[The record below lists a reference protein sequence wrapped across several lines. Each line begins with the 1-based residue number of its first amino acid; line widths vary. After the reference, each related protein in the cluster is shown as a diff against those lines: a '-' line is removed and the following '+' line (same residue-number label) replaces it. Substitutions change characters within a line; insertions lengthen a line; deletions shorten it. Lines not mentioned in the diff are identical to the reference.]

1 MHDVDFG
8 RVWNHACNWNNMAQ
22 ILECFSGKQTLFKN
36 HNNKFE
42 KEWLQQFI
50 HDVLKCCRCIAQSE
64 WHYLVFVMPVM
75 SLKSGFRNILCGH
88 AYLVEA
94 LEEVKLWKPWSISQ
108 SWRSSS
114 ILGMG
119 KWSLTVTAI
128 RALSPRSSASCHL
141 SSLLAKLEKRK
152 DSGSIVLKWLRA

>member
-108 SWRSSS
+108 VMKKFIDR
-114 ILGMG
+114 GHG
-119 KWSLTVTAI
+119 KTVLDYYRI
-128 RALSPRSSASCHL
+128 Q
-141 SSLLAKLEKRK
+141 
-152 DSGSIVLKWLRA
+152 GSIFHATVLAAIFLLYQQNRRRERTLA